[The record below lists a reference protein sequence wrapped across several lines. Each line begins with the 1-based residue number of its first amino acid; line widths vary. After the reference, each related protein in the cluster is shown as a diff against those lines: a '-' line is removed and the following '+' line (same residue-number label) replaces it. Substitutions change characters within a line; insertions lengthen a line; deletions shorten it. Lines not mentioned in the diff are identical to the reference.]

1 MNRQT
6 FQAARHDVWI
16 AAHGVM
22 ERPVQLDTYL
32 KPHQAAR
39 YKWLKSQAYGTILEV
54 GCSWG
59 YILAYVGGQQGVDIN
74 PNAVEIAKVL
84 ARERQF
90 QVATATDLPFED
102 GSFDTVMLPEV
113 LEHMN
118 WEHVP
123 QAITE
128 ALRVAKRRVLITLP
142 DGRED
147 TEDATNAKHVWIAD
161 DARISVLTDMLVKP
175 TVDYVEGF
183 LCMGKEL

>member
-1 MNRQT
+1 
-6 FQAARHDVWI
+6 
-16 AAHGVM
+16 
-22 ERPVQLDTYL
+22 
-32 KPHQAAR
+32 
-39 YKWLKSQAYGTILEV
+39 
-54 GCSWG
+54 
-59 YILAYVGGQQGVDIN
+59 
-74 PNAVEIAKVL
+74 
-84 ARERQF
+84 
-90 QVATATDLPFED
+90 LPFED